1 MQEHRYNEDGWK
13 EDPLGIEQKMDELE
27 YFTKHYRQLR
37 DAEPTEEERA
47 KGRLAA
53 IKTIQKSG
61 IELNSEE
68 RKDLKRLSYLDKK
81 ILKKPT
87 QGVQTKSVSVAMP
100 YDQM

>member
-1 MQEHRYNEDGWK
+1 
-13 EDPLGIEQKMDELE
+13 
-27 YFTKHYRQLR
+27 
-37 DAEPTEEERA
+37 
-47 KGRLAA
+47 LAA